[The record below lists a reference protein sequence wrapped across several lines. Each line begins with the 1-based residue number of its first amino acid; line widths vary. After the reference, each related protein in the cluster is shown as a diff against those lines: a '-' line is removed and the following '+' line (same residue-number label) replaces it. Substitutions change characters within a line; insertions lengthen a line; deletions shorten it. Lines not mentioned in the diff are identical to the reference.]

1 MGYYN
6 HIPFDLRLLH
16 AVKGKIFSTDDIH
29 YSLQNSQ
36 NEFTVYGGT
45 YTPHAIQ
52 QHTIQQHAIQ
62 QHAIQQHVIPYKQHD
77 IQQNP
82 QHTVNMLQIHTLT
95 SSTVSELF
103 KMTEF
108 VEHVA
113 QNTHKVNYVEFRY
126 QYGTLATPLVH
137 RV

>member
-36 NEFTVYGGT
+36 NEFTVYCGT
-45 YTPHAIQ
+45 YK
-52 QHTIQQHAIQ
+52 QHAIQ
-62 QHAIQQHVIPYKQHD
+62 QHAIQQHAIPYKQHTV
-77 IQQNP
+77 QQNP
-82 QHTVNMLQIHTLT
+82 QHKVNMLQIHTLT

-108 VEHVA
+108 VENLA